1 MYYKLTVEN
10 QNNQSLVLTNNRN
23 YVIRSIDG
31 LTPPIATINS
41 SVVAMVDGA
50 IYNSAR
56 VETRNII
63 INISPL
69 IPVEKNRNML
79 YTYFPIK
86 KQVRLYYENGTKH
99 VYIDGYVDSIDGSLF
114 DISQTLSIS
123 ITCLEPYW
131 KSQSLSTADV
141 SDTESLFEFPFAID
155 KEGTEFSRINKTST
169 VNVINY
175 GDVEIGMIIEMIAD
189 NIVDNPR
196 IYRTDTG
203 EMFALWFRMED
214 KDKIIINTNRNKK
227 SVTLIREG
235 QYSNLISSLIPGSV
249 WFNLNLGDN
258 IFAYESD
265 SGADRLEVRFNFYN
279 SYAGV

>member
-63 INISPL
+63 ISIAPL

-235 QYSNLISSLIPGSV
+235 QYSNLISSLIPGSI